1 MDNQPNVL
9 DINDKVIK
17 LNDVLRDVETGEMYL
32 VKEAHNDER
41 SNGLAAT
48 NEVNGRQDWLDVFPD
63 DTFAVVGNMETVSYP
78 NHEHSES
85 YVNPDD
91 LLLIFANLQEKNRYI
106 RSVAADKNEFN
117 LYLHNLCDTVDH
129 YVKEAFDKGGKQ
141 K

>member
-1 MDNQPNVL
+1 MDKQPNVL

-41 SNGLAAT
+41 SNGLVAT

-63 DTFAVVGNMETVSYP
+63 DTFVVVGNMETVSYP

-106 RSVAADKNEFN
+106 KYEATENNRLSPY
-117 LYLHNLCDTVDH
+117 LYDLCNIVDH
-129 YVKEAFDKGGKQ
+129 YVKEAFDKGDKQ